1 MGVVYRAYDTKL
13 NVALKSYLA
22 AVDLASA
29 ALLTWPFRVPSHQ

>member
-13 NVALKSYLA
+13 ERNVALKSYY
-22 AVDLASA
+22 LASA